1 MNAIAYSEVLKVLFL
16 STTCAIVIH
25 SDTWIG
31 RIPMRRGDSRL
42 MDFSR
47 WISELDTFS
56 TKTDV
61 IKMLVGNKID
71 REESREIT
79 RDEGSRFARKHS
91 MLFIEASARTREGVQ
106 IAFEELVQKVPTRT
120 RSLLPNR
127 PHTSHLDHSN
137 AIIMGK

>member
-1 MNAIAYSEVLKVLFL
+1 MVPKVLF
-16 STTCAIVIH
+16 SSMMFAIVIH

-31 RIPMRRGDSRL
+31 RVPMRGTCVRFIY
-42 MDFSR
+42 FSR
-47 WISELDTFS
+47 WITELDTFS

-79 RDEGSRFARKHS
+79 RDEGARFARKHS

-106 IAFEELVQKVPTRT
+106 IAFEELVQKVTR
-120 RSLLPNR
+120 RDRFL
-127 PHTSHLDHSN
+127 
-137 AIIMGK
+137 

>member
-1 MNAIAYSEVLKVLFL
+1 MLFL
-16 STTCAIVIH
+16 STTYAIVIH

-31 RIPMRRGDSRL
+31 RVPMRGKYARSIY
-42 MDFSR
+42 FSR
-47 WISELDTFS
+47 WITELDTFS

-79 RDEGSRFARKHS
+79 RDEGARFARKHS

-106 IAFEELVQKVPTRT
+106 IAFEELVQKVTR
-120 RSLLPNR
+120 RDRFL
-127 PHTSHLDHSN
+127 
-137 AIIMGK
+137 